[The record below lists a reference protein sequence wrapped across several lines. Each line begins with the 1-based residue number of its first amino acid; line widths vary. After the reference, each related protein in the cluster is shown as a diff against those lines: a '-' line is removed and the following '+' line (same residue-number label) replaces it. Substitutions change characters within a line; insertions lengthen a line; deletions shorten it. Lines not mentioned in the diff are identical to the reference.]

1 MISPAA
7 VAALHTFLGW
17 LSLPPERPWPG
28 LLLLA
33 GFLVVAELVRVGL
46 ATEHTRSVV
55 AHVTMCLLTV
65 AIQAAVLAAVLVH
78 AARSHPGHG
87 WANLGWAAAL
97 FGVWYATGMST
108 RLVRPDSEGADVG
121 FMSVAAVLVAA
132 AGVASAAIW

>member
-1 MISPAA
+1 MISPA
-7 VAALHTFLGW
+7 VIAALHVLSGW
-17 LSLPPERPWPG
+17 LSLPPEGPWPG

-33 GFLVVAELVRVGL
+33 GFLVVGELVRVGL
-46 ATEHTRSVV
+46 ATEHTRSVA

-87 WANLGWAAAL
+87 WSNLGWAAAL
-97 FGVWYATGMST
+97 FVVWWATGMST

-121 FMSVAAVLVAA
+121 FMSVAAAVVLVT
-132 AGVASAAIW
+132 GVASAVVW